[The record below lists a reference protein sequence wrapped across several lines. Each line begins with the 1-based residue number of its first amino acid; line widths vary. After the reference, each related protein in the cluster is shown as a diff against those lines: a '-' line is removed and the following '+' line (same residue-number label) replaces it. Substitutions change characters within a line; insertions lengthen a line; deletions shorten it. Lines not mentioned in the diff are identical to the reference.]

1 MTSTFLD
8 VSTANAVLKEYGRRD
23 GLSVEGLM
31 DEQLSGGLTYNDFL
45 ILPGFI
51 DFAAEKASLESKI
64 TKKISLKTPFLSSP
78 MDTVTEAEMAIS
90 MAVSTIK
97 FVLSGKGESKAKS
110 FVYLAFGWYWYYSP

>member
-1 MTSTFLD
+1 MSAFLNHT
-8 VSTANAVLKEYGRRD
+8 TANEVLKEYGRRD
-23 GLSVEGLM
+23 GLSIEGLM

-64 TKKISLKTPFLSSP
+64 TKNISLKTPFLSSP

-90 MAVSTIK
+90 MAVSFLIYAYVCVCMEK
-97 FVLSGKGESKAKS
+97 GKLMHDCLHS
-110 FVYLAFGWYWYYSP
+110 

>member
-1 MTSTFLD
+1 MTSSFLD
-8 VSTANAVLKEYGRRD
+8 VSTANATLKEYGRRD

-51 DFAAEKASLESKI
+51 DFAAEKTSLESKI
-64 TKKISLKTPFLSSP
+64 TKKITLKTPFLSSP

-90 MAVSTIK
+90 MAVSII
-97 FVLSGKGESKAKS
+97 
-110 FVYLAFGWYWYYSP
+110 

>member
-1 MTSTFLD
+1 MTSYLD
-8 VSTANAVLKEYGRRD
+8 ASTANAVLKEYGRRD
-23 GLSVEGLM
+23 GLSVEALM

-45 ILPGFI
+45 VLPGFI

-90 MAVSTIK
+90 MAVST
-97 FVLSGKGESKAKS
+97 FNAV
-110 FVYLAFGWYWYYSP
+110 